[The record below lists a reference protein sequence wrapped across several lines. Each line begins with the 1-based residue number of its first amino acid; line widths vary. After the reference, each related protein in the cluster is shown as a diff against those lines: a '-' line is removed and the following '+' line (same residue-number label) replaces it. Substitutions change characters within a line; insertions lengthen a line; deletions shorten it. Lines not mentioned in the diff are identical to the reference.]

1 MRRIGI
7 VFFLSFLGLCST
19 NWLAS
24 RLNDAEARGKHIY
37 FHGTSARGTPIT
49 ATLGD
54 DANPVSASLFACVNC
69 HGRGRGTPE
78 GGVVPADIRW
88 PILTKPYELTLPTGR
103 KRGPYTERSLRRAIT
118 RGFDPSNNALG
129 SGMPHFQMSKGD
141 VDDLIAYL
149 KVLAADSDPGVT
161 DEVVRIGVILPPRRM
176 TEMHDAVN
184 SVLSGFFDEINR
196 QGGIFR
202 RKLELHFLDY
212 PEMPSGG
219 MGIVRD
225 FLVKNEIFALGGSFI
240 AGDEAELTSIFQQ
253 TETPVVAAFALYP
266 QLAGPL
272 NPYVFYLDEGASG
285 QVKALAAFAAS
296 KFHTATGQTAVVYS
310 DTGPSRRLADG
321 FEQQCEELSLPRPT
335 RILLS
340 AEGAVT
346 DDALGRI
353 FQAGNDFVLW
363 LAPPLALLNLL
374 QRVGETKSHTVF
386 LIPGFFAQND
396 ILNAPAF
403 MNNRIFLA
411 YSASQH
417 DLSETA
423 AVEYKRLV
431 GPNYPAANVVS
442 EQWSALASASI
453 VVEALKR
460 SGHDLTREGFLS
472 SLESLSNFD
481 SGFAPPVSYGP
492 NQRAGNT
499 RIQVMRIDLKNKRFV
514 TEDDN

>member
-1 MRRIGI
+1 M
-7 VFFLSFLGLCST
+7 
-19 NWLAS
+19 NWVAS
-24 RLNDAEARGKHIY
+24 NLNDAEMRGKHIY
-37 FHGTSARGTPIT
+37 FHGTSVRGTPIT

-54 DANPVSASLFACVNC
+54 DANPVSGSLFACVNC
-69 HGRGRGTPE
+69 HGRGRGTTE

-184 SVLSGFFDEINR
+184 SVLSTFFDEINR

-212 PEMPSGG
+212 PEMPSART
-219 MGIVRD
+219 GIVQN
-225 FLVKNEIFALGGSFI
+225 FLVKNGIFALGSSFI
-240 AGDEAELTSIFQQ
+240 AGDEAELTPIFSQ
-253 TETPVVAAFALYP
+253 TETPVVTAFALYP

-272 NPYVFYLDEGASG
+272 NPYVFYLDEGTSG
-285 QVKALAAFAAS
+285 QIKALTAFAAG
-296 KFHTATGQTAVVYS
+296 KFHTVDGQTAVVYS
-310 DTGPSRRLADG
+310 DTGLFRRLADG
-321 FEQQCEELSLPRPT
+321 FDQQCQELSLPRPT
-335 RILLS
+335 HILLS
-340 AEGAVT
+340 PEGAAT
-346 DDALGRI
+346 GDAVSHI
-353 FQAGNDFVLW
+353 VQAGNGFVLL
-363 LAPPLALLNLL
+363 LAPPPALLNLL
-374 QRVGETKSHTVF
+374 QRVGETKSRAAF

-396 ILNAPAF
+396 ILNASAF
-403 MNNRIFLA
+403 MNGRIFLA
-411 YSASQH
+411 YSASQQ

-442 EQWSALASASI
+442 EQWSALAAASI

-460 SGHDLTREGFLS
+460 SGHDLTRGGFLS

-481 SGFAPPVSYGP
+481 TGFAPPVSYGP

-499 RIQVMRIDLKNKRFV
+499 RIQIVRVDLKNKRFV